1 MIKVYL
7 GLGSNVDAAF
17 HLRSGLDA
25 LQVHFGALQ
34 LAPVYESE
42 AVGFDGE
49 NFLNT
54 VVQIETDCS
63 VGALLSILRDIE
75 NASGRDRN
83 AARFSA
89 RTLDIDI
96 LCYGGALGTIDGVHL
111 PRDEIVKNA
120 FVLRPLADLAPGWLH
135 PGLHKTAS
143 QLWAEYQCDQRL
155 WPIDFKWQG
164 MPASKIKP
172 D

>member
-1 MIKVYL
+1 MVKVYL

-17 HLRSGLDA
+17 HLQCGLDA

-42 AVGFDGE
+42 SVGFDGE

-54 VVQIETDCS
+54 VVQIETDYS
-63 VGALLSILRDIE
+63 VGALLAVLRDIE
-75 NASGRDRN
+75 NASGRDRS
-83 AARFSA
+83 APRFSA

-120 FVLRPLADLAPGWLH
+120 FVLRPMADLAPDWLH
-135 PGLHKTAS
+135 PGLHKTAG
-143 QLWAEYQCDQRL
+143 QLWAEYQSDQRL
-155 WPIDFKWQG
+155 WPVDFSWQG
-164 MPASKIKP
+164 RLISKS
-172 D
+172 